1 MITGLEK
8 AEYAD
13 FLEMDKQIKD
23 QEERNRERW
32 AYYTAEQEFKNLGIA
47 IDPKFESFVTILGW
61 CGKAIRSL
69 ANRIKF
75 EGYVLADQSEH
86 YRELDP
92 QFEQTQFLNQF
103 YQGLESMLVYGCHFM
118 AFTKGDT
125 SAGEPPVISWGFS
138 ARNATGLWDAR
149 VPGRLRAGLTIN
161 KRDKQG
167 NPLTYIMYYKD
178 EYITLT
184 RQEFLGDWTA
194 KRTINGTSKVTL
206 VPMLFRPT
214 PDKPWGQSRI
224 TRPMM
229 GIVDGGTRTNL
240 RTEVNGEFYSY
251 PQMVA
256 LNIKPSDMDLV
267 SRIGKALVV
276 DYERDRNGKP
286 IENAPA
292 ASISQLVTGS
302 QQPNIDQLRSAAMNF
317 AAEADLSPD
326 KLGVIHDNPSSADA
340 IDRADAE
347 LNLSAEIT
355 TTRDLHQPM
364 VDSIRLFDMVENQR
378 ALWKEEFNHVAT
390 DFRDPGM
397 ITRYSQKLAAA
408 QLISAGAL
416 PAGEAITYEIAG
428 MTPVQTRRLVAAYE
442 AQRVRD
448 QQAQNQANRAA
459 ARTTSGGT
467 TLSAVSPFVE
477 QVVSARGEA

>member
-1 MITGLEK
+1 MIRGLEDH
-8 AEYAD
+8 EYAD
-13 FLEMDKQIKD
+13 FLEMERQIND
-23 QEERNRERW
+23 QKERNITRW

-47 IDPKFESFVTILGW
+47 IDPEYEPFVTILGW

-75 EGYVLADQSEH
+75 EGYVLADEAEH
-86 YRELDP
+86 FSDLDER
-92 QFEQTQFLNQF
+92 FDQTKFLSQF

-118 AFTKGDT
+118 AFTRGDT
-125 SAGEPPVISWGFS
+125 SVGEPPVISWGFS
-138 ARNATGLWDAR
+138 ALNATGLWDHR
-149 VPGRLRAGLTIN
+149 VPGRLRCGMTVN

-167 NPLTYIMYYKD
+167 NPLVQILYYPG
-178 EYITLT
+178 EYVTLT
-184 RQEFLGDWTA
+184 RRKYLADWVV
-194 KRTINGTSKVTL
+194 KRTINGTGRVTL

-224 TRPMM
+224 TRAMM

-256 LNIKPSDMDLV
+256 LNIKPDDFDLQ
-267 SRIGKALVV
+267 SRIGKAMVI
-276 DYERDRNGKP
+276 DYERDKQGRP
-286 IENAPA
+286 IKDAPEA
-292 ASISQLVTGS
+292 AIQQLMTGT

-347 LNLSAEIT
+347 LNLAAEIT
-355 TTRDLHQPM
+355 TSRDLHPPM
-364 VDSIRLFDMVENQR
+364 VDSLRLFDMVENQR
-378 ALWKEEFNHVAT
+378 SHWSETYDRVAT

-416 PAGEAITYEIAG
+416 PPGEAITYEIAG

-442 AQRVRD
+442 KQRIRD
-448 QQAQNQANRAA
+448 QQEQARAA
-459 ARTTSGGT
+459 RSRQSEA
-467 TLSAVSPFVE
+467 SPFVE
-477 QVVSARGEA
+477 RALSERGEA

>member
-1 MITGLEK
+1 MIRGLEQE
-8 AEYAD
+8 EYD
-13 FLEMDKQIKD
+13 DLILMEKQIKD
-23 QEERNRERW
+23 QEERNRARW

-47 IDPKFESFVTILGW
+47 IDPQYESFVTILGW

-75 EGYVLADQSEH
+75 EGYVLASEPEH
-86 YRELDP
+86 YTGLNEKFDETR
-92 QFEQTQFLNQF
+92 FLSQF

-118 AFTKGDT
+118 AFTRGNTD
-125 SAGEPPVISWGFS
+125 AGEPEVISWGFS
-138 ARNATGLWDAR
+138 ARNATGVWDSR
-149 VPGRLRAGLTIN
+149 VPGRLRTGLTIN
-161 KRDKQG
+161 KRDRQG
-167 NPLTYIMYYKD
+167 NPLVKIMYYKD
-178 EYITLT
+178 RYITLT
-184 RQEFLGDWTA
+184 REKFLADWRVD
-194 KRTINGTSKVTL
+194 RTINGTGTVTL

-224 TRPMM
+224 TRAMM

-256 LNIKPSDMDLV
+256 LNIKPDDFDLQA
-267 SRIGKALVV
+267 RIGKAMVI
-276 DYERDRNGKP
+276 DYERDKQGRPVKD
-286 IENAPA
+286 APQA
-292 ASISQLVTGS
+292 AIQQLVTGT

-347 LNLSAEIT
+347 LNLAAEIT

-364 VDSIRLFDMVENQR
+364 VDSIRLFDMVANQR
-378 ALWKEEFNHVAT
+378 SMWSETFNEIST

-408 QLISAGAL
+408 QLISSGAL
-416 PAGEAITYEIAG
+416 PPGEAITYEIAG

-442 AQRVRD
+442 KQRVRE
-448 QQAQNQANRAA
+448 QQAANQANRAA
-459 ARTTSGGT
+459 
-467 TLSAVSPFVE
+467 SAGSNVSPFVE
-477 QVVSARGEA
+477 QVLSERGEA

>member
-1 MITGLEK
+1 MIRGLEDH
-8 AEYAD
+8 EYAD
-13 FLEMDKQIKD
+13 FLEMERQIND
-23 QEERNRERW
+23 QKERNITRW

-47 IDPKFESFVTILGW
+47 IDPEYEPFVTILGW

-75 EGYVLADQSEH
+75 EGYVLADEAEH
-86 YRELDP
+86 FSDLDER
-92 QFEQTQFLNQF
+92 FDQTKFLSQF

-118 AFTKGDT
+118 AFTRGDT
-125 SAGEPPVISWGFS
+125 SVGEPPVISWGFS
-138 ARNATGLWDAR
+138 ALNATGLWDHR
-149 VPGRLRAGLTIN
+149 VPGRLRCGMTVN

-167 NPLTYIMYYKD
+167 NPLVQILYYPG
-178 EYITLT
+178 EYVTLT
-184 RQEFLGDWTA
+184 RRKYLADWEV
-194 KRTINGTSKVTL
+194 KRTINGTGRVTL

-224 TRPMM
+224 TRAMM

-256 LNIKPSDMDLV
+256 LNIKPDDFDLQ
-267 SRIGKALVV
+267 SRIGKAMVI
-276 DYERDRNGKP
+276 DYERDKQGRP
-286 IENAPA
+286 IKDAPEA
-292 ASISQLVTGS
+292 AIQQLMTGT

-347 LNLSAEIT
+347 LNLAAEIT
-355 TTRDLHQPM
+355 TSRDLHPPM

-378 ALWKEEFNHVAT
+378 SHWSETYDHVAT

-416 PAGEAITYEIAG
+416 PPGEAITYEIAG

-442 AQRVRD
+442 KQRVRE
-448 QQAQNQANRAA
+448 QQAQ
-459 ARTTSGGT
+459 ARMARSRQ
-467 TLSAVSPFVE
+467 SEASPFVE
-477 QVVSARGEA
+477 RALSERGEA

>member
-1 MITGLEK
+1 MIRGLEDH
-8 AEYAD
+8 EYAD
-13 FLEMDKQIKD
+13 FLEMERQIND
-23 QEERNRERW
+23 QKERNITRW

-47 IDPKFESFVTILGW
+47 IDPEYEPFVTILGW

-75 EGYVLADQSEH
+75 EGYVLADEAEH
-86 YRELDP
+86 FSDLDER
-92 QFEQTQFLNQF
+92 FDQTKFLSQF

-118 AFTKGDT
+118 AFTRGDT
-125 SAGEPPVISWGFS
+125 SVGEPPVISWGFS
-138 ARNATGLWDAR
+138 ALNATGLWDHR
-149 VPGRLRAGLTIN
+149 VPGRLRCGMTVN

-167 NPLTYIMYYKD
+167 NPLVQILYYPG
-178 EYITLT
+178 EYVTLT
-184 RQEFLGDWTA
+184 RRKYLADWEV
-194 KRTINGTSKVTL
+194 KRTINGTGRVTL

-224 TRPMM
+224 TRAMM

-256 LNIKPSDMDLV
+256 LNIKPDDFDLQ
-267 SRIGKALVV
+267 SRIGKAMVI
-276 DYERDRNGKP
+276 DYERDKQGRP
-286 IENAPA
+286 IKDAPEA
-292 ASISQLVTGS
+292 AIQQLMTGT

-347 LNLSAEIT
+347 LNLAAEIT
-355 TTRDLHQPM
+355 TSRDLHPPM
-364 VDSIRLFDMVENQR
+364 VDSLRLFDMVENQR
-378 ALWKEEFNHVAT
+378 SHWSETYDRVAT

-416 PAGEAITYEIAG
+416 PPGEAITYEIAG

-442 AQRVRD
+442 KQRIRD
-448 QQAQNQANRAA
+448 QQEQARAA
-459 ARTTSGGT
+459 RSRQSEA
-467 TLSAVSPFVE
+467 SPFVE
-477 QVVSARGEA
+477 RALSERGEA

>member
-1 MITGLEK
+1 MIRGLEDH
-8 AEYAD
+8 EYAD
-13 FLEMDKQIKD
+13 FLEMERQIND
-23 QEERNRERW
+23 QKERNITRW

-47 IDPKFESFVTILGW
+47 IDPEYEPFVTILGW

-75 EGYVLADQSEH
+75 EGYVLADEAEH
-86 YRELDP
+86 FSDLDER
-92 QFEQTQFLNQF
+92 FDQTKFLSQF

-118 AFTKGDT
+118 AFTRGDT
-125 SAGEPPVISWGFS
+125 SVGEPPVISWGFS
-138 ARNATGLWDAR
+138 ALNATGLWDHR
-149 VPGRLRAGLTIN
+149 VPGRLRCGMTVN

-167 NPLTYIMYYKD
+167 NPLVQILYYPG
-178 EYITLT
+178 EYVTLT
-184 RQEFLGDWTA
+184 RRKYLADWEV
-194 KRTINGTSKVTL
+194 KRTINGTGRVTL

-224 TRPMM
+224 TRAMM

-256 LNIKPSDMDLV
+256 LNIKPDDFDLQ
-267 SRIGKALVV
+267 SRIGKAMVI
-276 DYERDRNGKP
+276 DYERDKQGRP
-286 IENAPA
+286 IKDAPEA
-292 ASISQLVTGS
+292 AIQQLMTGT

-347 LNLSAEIT
+347 LNLAAEIT
-355 TTRDLHQPM
+355 TSRDLHPPM
-364 VDSIRLFDMVENQR
+364 VDSLRLFDMVENQR
-378 ALWKEEFNHVAT
+378 SHWSETYDRVAT

-416 PAGEAITYEIAG
+416 PPGEAITYEIAG

-442 AQRVRD
+442 KQRVRE
-448 QQAQNQANRAA
+448 QQAQ
-459 ARTTSGGT
+459 ARMARSRQ
-467 TLSAVSPFVE
+467 SEASPFVE
-477 QVVSARGEA
+477 RALSERGEA

>member
-1 MITGLEK
+1 MIRGLEDF
-8 AEYAD
+8 EYQD
-13 FLEMDKQIKD
+13 FLEMERQISDQKQ
-23 QEERNRERW
+23 RNITRW

-47 IDPKFESFVTILGW
+47 IDPEYEDFVTILGW

-75 EGYVLADQSEH
+75 EGYVLADEPEH
-86 YRELDP
+86 YTEMNEK
-92 QFEQTQFLNQF
+92 FEQTRFLNQF

-118 AFTKGDT
+118 AFTRGNT
-125 SAGEPPVISWGFS
+125 GIGEPPVISWGFS
-138 ARNATGLWDAR
+138 ALNATGLWDTR
-149 VPGRLRAGLTIN
+149 VPGRLRTGMTIN
-161 KRDKQG
+161 RRDKQG
-167 NPLTYIMYYKD
+167 NPLTIILYYPG

-184 RQEFLGDWTA
+184 RRKYLGDWTV
-194 KRTINGTSKVTL
+194 KRTINGTGRVTL

-224 TRPMM
+224 TRAMM

-256 LNIKPSDMDLV
+256 LNIKPDDFDLQ
-267 SRIGKALVV
+267 SRIGKAMVI
-276 DYERDRNGKP
+276 DYERDKQGRPVKD
-286 IENAPA
+286 APQA
-292 ASISQLVTGS
+292 AIQQLMTGT

-340 IDRADAE
+340 IDRSDSE
-347 LNLSAEIT
+347 LNLAAEIT
-355 TTRDLHQPM
+355 TSRDLHQPM

-378 ALWKEEFNHVAT
+378 SNWQETFNQVQT

-408 QLISAGAL
+408 QLISSGAL

-442 AQRVRD
+442 KQRIRE
-448 QQAQNQANRAA
+448 QQEQARAA
-459 ARTTSGGT
+459 RSRESTA
-467 TLSAVSPFVE
+467 SPFVE
-477 QVVSARGEA
+477 RVLSERGEA

>member
-1 MITGLEK
+1 MIRGLEK
-8 AEYAD
+8 WEHD
-13 FLEMDKQIKD
+13 DLLLMERQIKD
-23 QEERNRERW
+23 QEERNRARW

-47 IDPKFESFVTILGW
+47 IDPQYESFVTILGW

-75 EGYVLADQSEH
+75 EGYVLADEPEH
-86 YRELDP
+86 YTELNDK
-92 QFEQTQFLNQF
+92 FDQTRFLSQF

-118 AFTKGDT
+118 AFTRGNVD
-125 SAGEPPVISWGFS
+125 AGEPEVISWGFS
-138 ARNATGLWDAR
+138 ARNATGLWDRR
-149 VPGRLRAGLTIN
+149 VPGKLRAGLTIN
-161 KRDKQG
+161 RRDEQG
-167 NPLTYIMYYKD
+167 NPLTKIMYYKD
-178 EYITLT
+178 QYITLS
-184 RQEFLGDWTA
+184 REKFLGDWTVT
-194 KRTINGTSKVTL
+194 RSINGTDTVTL
-206 VPMLFRPT
+206 VPMLYRPT

-224 TRPMM
+224 TRAMM

-256 LNIKPSDMDLV
+256 LNIKPEDFKLE
-267 SRIGKALVV
+267 SRIGKAMVL
-276 DYERDRNGKP
+276 DYERDKQGRP
-286 IENAPA
+286 IKDAPEA
-292 ASISQLVTGS
+292 AIQQLLTGT

-347 LNLSAEIT
+347 LNLAAEIT
-355 TTRDLHQPM
+355 TSRDLHQPM
-364 VDSIRLFDMVENQR
+364 VDSIRLFDMVANQR
-378 ALWKEEFNHVAT
+378 SMWSETFNQIST

-408 QLISAGAL
+408 QLISSGAL
-416 PAGEAITYEIAG
+416 PPGEAITYEIAG

-442 AQRVRD
+442 KQRVRE
-448 QQAQNQANRAA
+448 QREATRQAA
-459 ARTTSGGT
+459 ATPTPA
-467 TLSAVSPFVE
+467 SASPFVQE
-477 QVVSARGEA
+477 ALSQRGEA

>member
-1 MITGLEK
+1 MIRGLERE
-8 AEYAD
+8 EYDDLLAM
-13 FLEMDKQIKD
+13 EEQIKS
-23 QEERNRERW
+23 QEERNRARW

-47 IDPKFESFVTILGW
+47 IDPQYENFVTILGW

-75 EGYVLADQSEH
+75 EGYVLADEAEH
-86 YRELDP
+86 YTELNDK
-92 QFEQTQFLNQF
+92 FEQTRFMSQF

-118 AFTKGDT
+118 AFTRGNVA
-125 SAGEPPVISWGFS
+125 AGEPEVISWGFS
-138 ARNATGLWDAR
+138 ARNATGLWDSR
-149 VPGRLRAGLTIN
+149 VPGRLRVGLTIN

-167 NPLTYIMYYKD
+167 NPLTKIMYYKD
-178 EYITLT
+178 RYVTLT
-184 RQEFLGDWTA
+184 RSKFLADWTVS
-194 KRTINGTSKVTL
+194 RTINGTGAVTL

-224 TRPMM
+224 TRSMM

-256 LNIKPSDMDLV
+256 LNIKPDDFDLQA
-267 SRIGKALVV
+267 RIGKAMVI
-276 DYERDRNGKP
+276 DYERDKQGRP
-286 IENAPA
+286 IKDAPQA
-292 ASISQLVTGS
+292 AIQQLVTGT

-347 LNLSAEIT
+347 LNLAAEIT
-355 TTRDLHQPM
+355 TSRDLHQPM
-364 VDSIRLFDMVENQR
+364 VDSIRLFDMVANQR
-378 ALWKEEFNHVAT
+378 SMWSETFNEIST

-408 QLISAGAL
+408 QLISSGAL
-416 PAGEAITYEIAG
+416 PPGEAITYEIAG
-428 MTPVQTRRLVAAYE
+428 MTPVQTRRLVAAHEKQRIREQRE
-442 AQRVRD
+442 ATRQ
-448 QQAQNQANRAA
+448 AA
-459 ARTTSGGT
+459 ANGGVG
-467 TLSAVSPFVE
+467 SASTSPFVQE
-477 QVVSARGEA
+477 AVTQRGEA

>member
-1 MITGLEK
+1 MIRGLENE
-8 AEYAD
+8 EYKD
-13 FLEMDKQIKD
+13 FLDMEAQIRD
-23 QEERNRERW
+23 QEERNRARW
-32 AYYTAEQEFKNLGIA
+32 AYYSAEQEFKNLGIA
-47 IDPKFESFVTILGW
+47 IDPKFEDFVTILGW

-75 EGYVLADQSEH
+75 EGYVLADESEH
-86 YRELDP
+86 YRGLDS
-92 QFEQTQFLNQF
+92 QFEQTRFTSQF

-118 AFTKGDT
+118 AFTRGVT
-125 SAGEPPVISWGFS
+125 SVGEPPVISWGFS
-138 ARNATGLWDAR
+138 ARNATGLWDSR
-149 VPGRLRAGLTIN
+149 VPGRLRCGLTIN
-161 KRDKQG
+161 KRDKMG
-167 NPLTYIMYYKD
+167 NPLTYIMYYEG

-184 RQEFLGDWTA
+184 RTKYLGDWVA
-194 KRTINGTSKVTL
+194 KRSINGTGRVTL
-206 VPMLFRPT
+206 VPMIFRPT
-214 PDKPWGQSRI
+214 SDKPWGQSRI
-224 TRPMM
+224 TRSMM

-256 LNIKPSDMDLV
+256 LNIKPSDLDV
-267 SRIGKALVV
+267 EARIGKALVI
-276 DYERDRNGKP
+276 DYERDKNGKP
-286 IENAPA
+286 IKDAPEA
-292 ASISQLVTGS
+292 AISQLVTGT

-355 TTRDLHQPM
+355 TSRDLHTPL

-378 ALWKEEFNHVAT
+378 ANWSETYDQVAT

-416 PAGEAITYEIAG
+416 PPGEAITYEIAG

-442 AQRVRD
+442 GQRVRE
-448 QQAQNQANRAA
+448 QQEA
-459 ARTTSGGT
+459 ARTARA
-467 TLSAVSPFVE
+467 LSQGRASSASPFVDRVLSE
-477 QVVSARGEA
+477 RGEA

>member
-1 MITGLEK
+1 MIRGLEQE
-8 AEYAD
+8 EYD
-13 FLEMDKQIKD
+13 DLILMEQQIKD
-23 QEERNRERW
+23 QEERNRARW
-32 AYYTAEQEFKNLGIA
+32 AYYTAEQEFRNLGIA
-47 IDPKFESFVTILGW
+47 IDPQYENFVTILGW

-75 EGYVLADQSEH
+75 EGYVLASEPEH
-86 YRELDP
+86 YTGLNDK
-92 QFEQTQFLNQF
+92 FDQTRFMSQF

-118 AFTKGDT
+118 AFTRGNVA
-125 SAGEPPVISWGFS
+125 AGEPEVISWGFS
-138 ARNATGLWDAR
+138 ARNATGLWDSR

-167 NPLTYIMYYKD
+167 NPLVKIMYYKD
-178 EYITLT
+178 QYVTLT
-184 RQEFLGDWTA
+184 REKFLADWRVD
-194 KRTINGTSKVTL
+194 RTINGTGTVTL
-206 VPMLFRPT
+206 VPMMFRPT

-224 TRPMM
+224 TRAMM

-256 LNIKPSDMDLV
+256 LNIKPDDFDLQA
-267 SRIGKALVV
+267 RIGKAMVV
-276 DYERDRNGKP
+276 DYERDKQGRPVKD
-286 IENAPA
+286 APQA
-292 ASISQLVTGS
+292 AIQQLVTGT

-347 LNLSAEIT
+347 LNLAAEIT

-364 VDSIRLFDMVENQR
+364 VDSIRLFDMVANQR
-378 ALWKEEFNHVAT
+378 SMWSETFNEIST

-408 QLISAGAL
+408 QLISSGAL
-416 PAGEAITYEIAG
+416 PPGEAITYEIAG

-442 AQRVRD
+442 KQRVRE
-448 QQAQNQANRAA
+448 QQAAYQANRA
-459 ARTTSGGT
+459 S
-467 TLSAVSPFVE
+467 SAGSNVSPFVE
-477 QVVSARGEA
+477 QVLSERGEA